1 MNTILM
7 IVTILSLFYGIKLL
21 YVSELMI
28 DELRKESNDES
39 L

>member
-1 MNTILM
+1 MNTILA

-28 DELRKESNDES
+28 DELKKESDS
-39 L
+39 DK

>member
-1 MNTILM
+1 MNTILV

-28 DELRKESNDES
+28 DELKKESDS
-39 L
+39 DK